1 MAGRC
6 WLASL
11 FVMHWSEAAR
21 GDGGG
26 DEGFAKLTAAAGDEG
41 DGDHGG
47 ITDPLRAS
55 RERRSETL
63 YLRLHAP
70 CFYPTFAQLTMA
82 GRDGQGSRS
91 GTHN

>member
-41 DGDHGG
+41 VGEGGD
-47 ITDPLRAS
+47 
-55 RERRSETL
+55 
-63 YLRLHAP
+63 
-70 CFYPTFAQLTMA
+70 
-82 GRDGQGSRS
+82 SRS
-91 GTHN
+91 